1 MIVAGESSGEL
12 YGSLLAKEMKSK
24 RPDVHIMGVGGKK
37 MDKAGVELISG
48 TTDALGLVEVVSAY
62 GKIKASFKKTVNAIK
77 QYKPDV
83 VVLIDYPD
91 FNIKVAKVAKSAGVK
106 ILYYVSPQVWA
117 WRKGRVKKIA
127 SIVNRMAVILPFEE
141 KIYRKAGLECE
152 FVGHPILEEIEAVL
166 EEVRSKNLDVR
177 ANHPPSPPLIRGG
190 LEGGSSPNS
199 ELRTYFKTVL
209 GLDSNKPLLSLLPGS
224 RPNELNRLLPLII
237 DVVRQF
243 RSDPGISSGKDYQF
257 CIPLAPN
264 TDEGKYSLYLDAL
277 RQEGVIIKKGE
288 PVRVLAASDMAVVAS
303 GTATLQAAFL
313 EVPMVVVYKLSPLTY
328 LLGKL
333 IINVKHISLVN
344 ILSGRE
350 VVTELL
356 QKRANPEDIIKEL
369 KKIIFDT
376 NYREEMLNYYRLI
389 KEPFSGKRASKR
401 VAEIRME
408 MTGWSE
414 NINVA

>member
-62 GKIKASFKKTVNAIK
+62 SKIKASFKKTVNAIK

-166 EEVRSKNLDVR
+166 EEVRSKNL
-177 ANHPPSPPLIRGG
+177 IRGG
-190 LEGGSSPNS
+190 LEGGASPNS

-209 GLDSNKPLLSLLPGS
+209 GLDSNRPLLSLLPGS

-376 NYREEMLNYYRLI
+376 NYREEMLSYYRLI

-401 VAEIRME
+401 VAEIIME